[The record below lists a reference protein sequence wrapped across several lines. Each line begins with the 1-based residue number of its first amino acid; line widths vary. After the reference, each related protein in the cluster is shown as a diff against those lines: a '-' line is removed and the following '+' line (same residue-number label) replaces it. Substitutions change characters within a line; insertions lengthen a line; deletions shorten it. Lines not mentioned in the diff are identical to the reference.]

1 MPSKLSRFW
10 QELKRRNVLRT
21 LAVYAGS
28 AFVILEASTII
39 FPRWGLPDWT
49 IDLVLYLL
57 IFGALVTIITSWI
70 FDVTPEGIERTK
82 PISGVRKSDKPVVS
96 AGWKAAT
103 YVSVVVII
111 GLVIFN
117 VAGGFQQAKAGSLT
131 SIMILPFE
139 NYTGDETLE
148 YLVSG
153 MQSEL
158 IGEMGQISNLRVI
171 SETTSRYYR
180 EKGLPLHQIA
190 RELGIDAVVEPT
202 VMCHG
207 DSLCVQV
214 KLIGVQKE
222 EKQLWVGD
230 YTEDKSQILNLY
242 SNVSRKIA
250 DEVKVELT
258 DEEAHVLA
266 TSRPVDPDAYESV
279 MKGRFYQ
286 LKFTPESLD
295 SAMKYFEL
303 AKEIDPEY
311 AAAYSGICDVWVFRR
326 QAGLISP
333 AEGNPKA
340 MAALMKAY
348 ELDSMNAEVQG
359 ELAAMKVWGMYD
371 WAGGEAGFKK
381 ALSLNPNDAIAHA
394 VYSHLLNYLGR
405 PEEAMEHIQMAL
417 KLDPMN
423 PFIIGFYAMDLTFS
437 RKYDEVIRAF
447 QNALQIEPGYP
458 MALGNLWVPYYFKG
472 QYPKAWEMLH
482 SFLEAYDPEL
492 QGPCEQAYADSG
504 LNGALN
510 AYAAGLELRSEE
522 HYLNPTE
529 IAGIYALTGANDKAI
544 YWLEKAWE
552 VRDPNLPV
560 LLVPTYDQLR
570 DDPRFQDI
578 CRRMNLPCKAT
589 RITRDSG

>member
-1 MPSKLSRFW
+1 MPNKLSRFW

-21 LAVYAGS
+21 LAVYAGT
-28 AFVILEASTII
+28 AFVILEAADILFS
-39 FPRWGLPDWT
+39 RWGLPEWAF
-49 IDLVLYLL
+49 DLVFYLL
-57 IFGALVTIITSWI
+57 IFGAFITIITSWI

-82 PISGVRKSDKPVVS
+82 PMGEVRKSEKPVVS

-242 SNVSRKIA
+242 SNVSRRIA

-266 TSRPVDPDAYESV
+266 MSRPVDPDAYEAV

-295 SAMKYFEL
+295 SAMKFYEL

-311 AAAYSGICDVWVFRR
+311 ADAYCGICNVWVFRR

-340 MAALMKAY
+340 MAALMEAY

-359 ELAAMKVWGMYD
+359 ALAAMKVWGMYD

-381 ALSLNPNDAIAHA
+381 LLSLNSNDAITHNT
-394 VYSHLLNYLGR
+394 YSHLLNIVGR
-405 PEEAMEHIQMAL
+405 PEEAIEHIQMAL
-417 KLDPMN
+417 KMDPMN
-423 PFIIGFYAMDLTFS
+423 PFIITFYAIDLVFT
-437 RKYDEVIRAF
+437 RKYDEAIRVYKD
-447 QNALQIEPGYP
+447 ALQIAPGYP
-458 MALGNLWVPYYFKG
+458 FALGNLWETYYLKG
-472 QYPKAWEMLH
+472 DYVSAWDTFQSILKAQDPEML
-482 SFLEAYDPEL
+482 
-492 QGPCEQAYADSG
+492 GPCEQAYADSG
-504 LNGALN
+504 LKGAIN
-510 AYAAGLELRSEE
+510 VYAAGLELRSEE
-522 HYLNPTE
+522 QYLNPTE
-529 IAGIYALTGANDKAI
+529 IAGLYALTRENDKAI
-544 YWLEKAWE
+544 YWLERAWE
-552 VRDPNLPV
+552 ARDPNLPY
-560 LLVPTYDQLR
+560 LLLPVYDHLR
-570 DDPRFQDI
+570 NDPRFQDI
-578 CRRMNLPCKAT
+578 CRRMNLPY
-589 RITRDSG
+589 RPPSV